1 MDLEDLLEDLL
12 EQAGRAARR
21 GARRVVTGTR
31 PARRK
36 VRRTVRATTAV
47 MAVTLLLAALGLLA
61 IGDPGAIRL
70 VLGALAL
77 IGGAVSAGAA
87 GLAQLAD
94 RRDPDVV
101 RERAMARGELTPHML
116 DEDLSEL
123 PRDVRG
129 DFRRL
134 LQARQLVGDLAADGW
149 VHPPSMLEVDGEV
162 ARLHRLLVV
171 DRRARSLGGRQSA
184 VLRGQ
189 VAELADLLVA
199 LADEA
204 VDHQADA
211 MVQASTT
218 AVTLADARDHLQ
230 ALREARA
237 EVQQVDQRQ
246 RGTTAE
252 G

>member
-1 MDLEDLLEDLL
+1 MDLDDLLEDLL
-12 EQAGRAARR
+12 EDAAKAARR
-21 GARRVVTGTR
+21 GARKVVSGTR
-31 PARRK
+31 PTRRR

-47 MAVTLLLAALGLLA
+47 MAITMLTAAAALLA

-77 IGGAVSAGAA
+77 LGGLVSAAAA
-87 GLAQLAD
+87 GITQIAD
-94 RRDPDVV
+94 RRDPDVR
-101 RERAMARGELTPHML
+101 RERAMARGELTPDML

-123 PRDVRG
+123 PKDVRG

-134 LQARQLVGDLAADGW
+134 LQARRLVQDLAADGW
-149 VHPPSMLEVDGEV
+149 VDPPSMLEVDGEV

-171 DRRARSLGGRQSA
+171 DRRAKSLGGRPSP
-184 VLRGQ
+184 VLRTQ
-189 VAELADLLVA
+189 VGDLADLLVA

-204 VDHQADA
+204 VEHQADA

-237 EVQQVDQRQ
+237 VVREVDERQ
-246 RGTTAE
+246 RGMTAE